1 MNRCL
6 ILTNLQTRS
15 VASGHEVNCIGHIS
29 PEEGGEPDS
38 EMYQSVAT
46 EGISLVAEALELPL
60 FLQSSKSKSKCS
72 TMDYKPSEGD
82 EVEDLYL
89 LLDRMKKEK
98 QIEGICCG
106 ALLSDYQRI
115 RVESVCSRLGLVSFA
130 PIWQKD
136 QKQYISD
143 LNTLGFE
150 VVIVKVAA
158 LGLNRKH
165 VGKLLEDLTP
175 TLLTLEEKYGVHPA
189 GEGNSALKFNAH
201 GNT

>member
-1 MNRCL
+1 
-6 ILTNLQTRS
+6 
-15 VASGHEVNCIGHIS
+15 
-29 PEEGGEPDS
+29 
-38 EMYQSVAT
+38 MYQSVAT

-60 FLQSSKSKSKCS
+60 FLQSSKSKSNCS

-115 RVESVCSRLGLVSFA
+115 RVESVCNRLGLVSFA

-189 GEGNSALKFNAH
+189 GEGNSALKFNTH